1 MSSAR
6 AQGADAVISGE
17 WLHRFETQT
26 VLKMLTDAGHR
37 AYLVGGCVRNALLGA
52 AVSDIDM
59 STDALPETVVRLA
72 EAAGFKPIPTGIEHG
87 TVTVIAG
94 GIPHEITT
102 FRRDIATDGRSAK
115 VAFSSQILDDAQRR
129 DFTMN
134 ALYAEASGAVLDP
147 LGDGLRDLAARRVRF
162 VGDAQTRI
170 REDYLRIL
178 RFFRFTAWYGEDLDE
193 DGLAA
198 CAAHADGM
206 VRLSRERIGNEM
218 RKLLAAPDPLPA
230 ICSMQAA
237 GVLAQVLA
245 GADPR
250 ALGPLIHLAPTAD
263 WVTRLAALG
272 GEDVANALRLSKAEA
287 KRVSLLREAATGT
300 AGPRELGYRLGAAA
314 ASDAMALRA
323 ALFEMPLGDL
333 EEIAA
338 EITIGAAARFPIKPE
353 DLMPDYTG
361 PALGARLKELEARW
375 IASGFSL
382 TRTDLL

>member
-17 WLHRFETQT
+17 WLHRFETQA
-26 VLKMLTDAGHR
+26 VLKMLTNAGHR

-206 VRLSRERIGNEM
+206 VQLSRERIGNEM

-250 ALGPLIHLAPTAD
+250 ALGPLIHLAPKAD

-314 ASDAMALRA
+314 ASDAIALRA
-323 ALFEMPLGDL
+323 ALFEIPHSDP

-338 EITIGAAARFPIKPE
+338 EITLGAAARFPIKPE

-375 IASGFSL
+375 IASGFTL